1 MTPTERQPTVFIVD
15 DDPSVRD
22 SLQFLL
28 ESVGLKVKTFASAQ
42 DFLDGADP
50 EAPGCL
56 LLDVRMPGMSGLDL
70 QEQLGKAG
78 IFLPIVFIT
87 GHGTVPMSVRAMKA
101 GAVDFLQKPFE
112 QQDLLNAVYQAIEQ
126 DRQAR
131 LKRDE
136 LREIHKRINFL
147 TPREYEVFTL
157 LVSGMLNKQ
166 VASRL
171 GTTER
176 TIKAHRSRIMEKMQ
190 AESLADLVRNAE
202 KLGVGKP
209 RD

>member
-1 MTPTERQPTVFIVD
+1 MTARQPTVFIVD
-15 DDPSVRD
+15 DDSSFRE

-28 ESVGLKVKTFASAQ
+28 GSAGLEVRSFPSAQ

-70 QEQLGKAG
+70 QNELADEE
-78 IFLPIVFIT
+78 ISLPIIFIT
-87 GHGTVPMSVRAMKA
+87 GHGTVPMSVQAMKA
-101 GAVDFLQKPFE
+101 GAVDFLQKPFDE
-112 QQDLLNAVYQAIEQ
+112 QDLLNAIHQAVAQ

-131 LKRDE
+131 MERDE
-136 LREIHKRINFL
+136 LREIQKRINSL
-147 TPREYEVFTL
+147 TAREYEVFTF

-166 VASRL
+166 VAYRL

-176 TIKAHRSRIMEKMQ
+176 TIKAHRSRIMEKTK
-190 AESLADLVRNAE
+190 AESLTDLVRHAE
-202 KLGVGKP
+202 KLGVNKP

>member
-1 MTPTERQPTVFIVD
+1 MTPTERQPTVFIVY

-28 ESVGLKVKTFASAQ
+28 ESVGLKVRTFASAQ

-50 EAPGCL
+50 EAPGCV

-70 QEQLGKAG
+70 QNKLANAE
-78 IFLPIVFIT
+78 ISLPIIFIT
-87 GHGTVPMSVRAMKA
+87 GHGTVPISVRAMKA
-101 GAVDFLQKPFE
+101 GAVDFLQKPFD
-112 QQDLLNAVYQAIEQ
+112 QQDLLNAVHQAIEQ
-126 DRQAR
+126 ERQAR
-131 LKRDE
+131 LKTDE
-136 LREIHKRINFL
+136 LTRIQKRINSL

-157 LVSGMLNKQ
+157 LASGMLNKQ
-166 VASRL
+166 VAYRL

-190 AESLADLVRNAE
+190 AESPADLFRHAE
-202 KLGVGKP
+202 KLGVSKP

>member
-112 QQDLLNAVYQAIEQ
+112 QQDLLNAIHQAIEQ

>member
-15 DDPSVRD
+15 NDPSVRD

-28 ESVGLKVKTFASAQ
+28 ESVGLEVRSFSSAR

-70 QEQLGKAG
+70 QNALANAE
-78 IFLPIVFIT
+78 INLPIIFIT

-101 GAVDFLQKPFE
+101 GAVDFLQKPFDE
-112 QQDLLNAVYQAIEQ
+112 QDLLNAVHQAVEQ
-126 DRQAR
+126 DRKER

-136 LREIHKRINFL
+136 LREIQKRINAL
-147 TPREYEVFTL
+147 TPREYEVFTF

-166 VASRL
+166 VAYRL

-176 TIKAHRSRIMEKMQ
+176 TIKAHRSRIMEKME
-190 AESLADLVRNAE
+190 AASLTDLVRHAE